1 MIEVSKDS
9 SIHNYSTQVAEK
21 ILAAMPSSQAFLE
34 GEQLLQ
40 LSPIK
45 QLNLMVIRILQMHWH
60 YEAEKLKSPYFNYQ
74 AQPVQ
79 KAFQQLL
86 NTLSQHI
93 HIAQPEALEL
103 VQQATIDCLFLIAN
117 PPFFFAKAFEE
128 IQIDQMIHLPQLR
141 ELSKYIV
148 VHKAILRLFT
158 ERWHQKLSPTYLLP
172 LGEAK
177 EWLAQLF
184 ASHSHEVEPMDDH
197 LAQFHQWVSMPLAA
211 LLSEIQQPQ
220 LLTAT
225 SAATTTTQP
234 IQPTTNPLEKAP
246 QVSPVNSPT
255 ASVWT
260 EQVKPSQSL
269 VEKFQQKK
277 FNNLRTAITLNQK
290 FLFVRQLFQGN
301 MNDFEQALSR
311 IEQCSTLDEVTQ
323 LLQQTYAAQYGWDF
337 ESEAATELM
346 ALLVRRFE

>member
-1 MIEVSKDS
+1 MIEVPNDS
-9 SIHNYSTQVAEK
+9 SVHTYTRQIAEK
-21 ILAAMPSSQAFLE
+21 VLAAMPPGQTFLE

-103 VQQATIDCLFLIAN
+103 VQQATTDCLFLIAN

-184 ASHSHEVEPMDDH
+184 ANHSHEVEPMDDH
-197 LAQFHQWVSMPLAA
+197 LAQFHQWVPMPLSA

-220 LLTAT
+220 LPTT
-225 SAATTTTQP
+225 ATTTT
-234 IQPTTNPLEKAP
+234 TTTPEKDP

-301 MNDFEQALSR
+301 MNDFEQALAR